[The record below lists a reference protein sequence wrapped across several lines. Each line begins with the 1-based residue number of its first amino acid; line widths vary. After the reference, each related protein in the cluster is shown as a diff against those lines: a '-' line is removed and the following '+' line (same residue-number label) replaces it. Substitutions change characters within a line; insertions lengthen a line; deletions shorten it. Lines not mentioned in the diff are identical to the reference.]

1 MSDEKGGGASAS
13 EKSSV
18 SNTAMDSSN
27 SNSSAAVPK
36 TATAVV
42 SHALPPEKKDAVWT
56 RTKVILSFWAVVIFL
71 GLPVWWKTTSI
82 YRASLPLEE
91 MMSWAEG
98 RVCFLSFL
106 SFSFS

>member
-1 MSDEKGGGASAS
+1 MSDEKGGGVSAS
-13 EKSSV
+13 EKSSA
-18 SNTAMDSSN
+18 SNAAMDNN
-27 SNSSAAVPK
+27 SNNSTAVPK
-36 TATAVV
+36 TAV

-56 RTKVILSFWAVVIFL
+56 RTKVILSFWAVIIFL

-98 RVCFLSFL
+98 RVCY
-106 SFSFS
+106 